1 MLLVC
6 QMLIYHR
13 RAVNLE
19 GSMIAGSDKDLV
31 AECAVETFRSS
42 GPGGQNVNRRET
54 AVRLRHRPTGIVVVC
69 QSERSQY
76 RNKQIAL
83 RQLREK
89 LESLSQ
95 PTRPRIP
102 TDVSRGAK
110 RRNLAEKRR
119 RAMKK
124 LMRRKPD
131 VEQ

>member
-1 MLLVC
+1 
-6 QMLIYHR
+6 MLIYHR